1 MTDRSMPGGVGESDT
16 PATPNG
22 GGAGVDGEASVGT
35 APGWDVMIVEV
46 IVALLA
52 VSVTMAVDAAVAGGA
67 VGLPKELSLVG
78 AKVGNTMG
86 VEVGGRFM
94 VAVGVSASAA
104 VQISENGT
112 IGGGDASI
120 TEPRPHTHPST
131 IPS

>member
-52 VSVTMAVDAAVAGGA
+52 VSVTMAVAGGA

-120 TEPRPHTHPST
+120 TEPRPHTQPST

>member
-22 GGAGVDGEASVGT
+22 SGAGVEGEASVGT

-52 VSVTMAVDAAVAGGA
+52 VSVTMAVAGGA

-120 TEPRPHTHPST
+120 TEPRPHTQPST

>member
-52 VSVTMAVDAAVAGGA
+52 VSVTMAVAGGA